1 MASLTNDAGRQGSAQ
16 ARKTTVRLGALIC
29 FAVCVDCLFAF
40 EPTRQLCCF
49 GNGELISRRRLLVL
63 QSSSADPDEEDD
75 DDFSLDAYRAR
86 VKEFE
91 QLSRDDQTRDARS
104 NVETALL
111 GTLSLGGG
119 VVGVAAALVA
129 LALGLYLTGLNSP
142 FREEVAPQA
151 EESFYLFQ

>member
-1 MASLTNDAGRQGSAQ
+1 MSFLDTNAASQGRLLT
-16 ARKTTVRLGALIC
+16 RKTTVSLSALIC
-29 FAVCVDCLFAF
+29 YAVCVDCLLAF
-40 EPTRQLCCF
+40 DSTRQLSCF
-49 GNGELISRRRLLVL
+49 GNAELVSRRLLVV
-63 QSSSADPDEEDD
+63 QSSSSDPDEEDD

-91 QLSRDDQTRDARS
+91 QLSGEVETRDARN

-129 LALGLYLTGLNSP
+129 LAIGLYLTGLNSP
-142 FREEVAPQA
+142 FRAEVAPQA
-151 EESFYLFQ
+151 DESFYLFQ